1 MDNKPDEIIP
11 PNIKILLNELRAEI
25 FSTLN
30 CVQIGKI
37 EKVTASAQTV
47 EISLQIKRLA
57 ADGTSTAYPVLVDC
71 PYFVLQGGGAY
82 IDMPIKPGDYCIV
95 LFNDRCIDSWWS
107 TANVAD
113 PPSTRKHSFSD
124 ALAIVGLN
132 PKPSPRAADGTW
144 ARLMA
149 SGGTEK
155 EAARKGDTAKLTM
168 SGTDI
173 QALAVAL
180 LATGGFTPASAPA
193 PSPTPVTFTGGEITG
208 GSSKWKIG

>member
-1 MDNKPDEIIP
+1 MNPSEMMP
-11 PNIKILLNELRAEI
+11 PNLKIILDEVKADI
-25 FSTLN
+25 FATLN
-30 CVQIGKI
+30 CIQIGKI
-37 EKVTASAQTV
+37 SKITAAEQTI
-47 EISLQIKRLA
+47 EIELQIKRLA

-132 PKPSPRAADGTW
+132 PKPSPLDMDGTW
-144 ARLMA
+144 VRILGT
-149 SGGTEK
+149 SGPGA
-155 EAARKGDTAKLTM
+155 EAEAGRKGDAIKSVAADDTAFWAWVATV
-168 SGTDI
+168 SAHVGT
-173 QALAVAL
+173 
-180 LATGGFTPASAPA
+180 SAPT
-193 PSPTPVTFTGGEITG
+193 SLTGKITG
-208 GSSKWKIG
+208 GSSEVKIG

>member
-1 MDNKPDEIIP
+1 MSNNPYSNEQINPPSVKVLLDEV
-11 PNIKILLNELRAEI
+11 RAEI
-25 FSTLN
+25 FASLN
-30 CVQIGKI
+30 CIQIGKI
-37 EKVTASAQTV
+37 EKVTPAEQTV

-57 ADGTSTAYPVLVDC
+57 ADGTSTAYPMLVDC

-132 PKPSPRAADGTW
+132 PKPSPLDMDGTKTRIINS
-144 ARLMA
+144 AGIELN
-149 SGGTEK
+149 GNTK
-155 EAARKGDTAKLTM
+155 EFVTWGELNTAL
-168 SGTDI
+168 
-173 QALAVAL
+173 QALVTAINSAFSSKSNGSGSPGGLTLDISAAKTTTVK
-180 LATGGFTPASAPA
+180 TGG
-193 PSPTPVTFTGGEITG
+193 
-208 GSSKWKIG
+208 

>member
-37 EKVTASAQTV
+37 EKVTPAAQTV
-47 EISLQIKRLA
+47 EITLQIRRLA
-57 ADGTSTAYPVLVDC
+57 ADGTSTTYPMLVDC

-82 IDMPIKPGDYCIV
+82 IDLPIKAGDYCIV

-107 TANVAD
+107 TANIAD

-132 PKPSPRAADGTW
+132 PKPSPLDMDGTW
-144 ARLMA
+144 VRILGT
-149 SGGTEK
+149 SGPGAEK
-155 EAARKGDTAKLTM
+155 EAGRKGDAIKSVAADDAAFWAWVSTVSAHV
-168 SGTDI
+168 GT
-173 QALAVAL
+173 
-180 LATGGFTPASAPA
+180 SAPT
-193 PSPTPVTFTGGEITG
+193 SLTGKITG
-208 GSSKWKIG
+208 GSSEVKIG